1 MGEKEELGVSQRK
14 GEQVYPAAE
23 KDAPWHQSHKT
34 FKQSEDW
41 GEAVSLA
48 KLPVSRQS
56 PETLQGCE
64 GNWGP

>member
-1 MGEKEELGVSQRK
+1 MGEEEELGVSQGK

-23 KDAPWHQSHKT
+23 KDAPWRQSHKT

-56 PETLQGCE
+56 P
-64 GNWGP
+64 